1 MKTKTKTK
9 AKADVLFEVSWE
21 TCNKI
26 GGIFTVLSSRARQ
39 TQQYYNNY
47 FLIGPYFQKSSRPIF
62 KEKPVPEKYKGS
74 YEKLKQRGI
83 ICHFGNWLI
92 EGEPNVILVDFQNFW
107 PQINKIKK
115 ELWDSF
121 KIDSLG
127 SGYDFDEPVLWS
139 WAVGILI
146 ESLGIVDSDKKI
158 VAHFHEWLSGAAI
171 LYLKKNNIKTATVFT
186 THATVL
192 GRTLAGHGVD
202 IYSKIQE
209 IDPQKEIYKYNMQ
222 AKHGMEKTA
231 ANISD
236 VFTTVSQITA
246 MEAKHM
252 LGRTADVI
260 SPNGLDMTKF
270 PSFEETT
277 ISHNKYRDKLRE
289 FALYYFFPYYDID
302 LKNTLFFFTASRY
315 EFHNKG
321 VDIFIESL
329 GKLNEKMK
337 KTNSRKT
344 VVSFF
349 WIPAAVGG
357 IKQEIIEAREIYR
370 DIKDSLEEKEGNIK
384 QNILYAICSEEKITE
399 KSVFERDFILEMK
412 KKIIRLRSQNGHSA
426 PLSTHDLINGEAD
439 PILKAFKSAK
449 LDNKKEDKV
458 KVIFYPVYLSGADG
472 LGDLDY
478 YQSIQASHL
487 GIFPSYYEPWGY
499 TPLETAA
506 LGVAALTSN
515 LSGFGKYF
523 NDILCGKEYPGIYI
537 LDLEDKDKN
546 EVVKDFVD
554 ILYKYAQ
561 FRKKERIENKIQAR
575 EVAFMADWKNFVKY
589 YIEAHNLA
597 VEKCKL

>member
-1 MKTKTKTK
+1 M
-9 AKADVLFEVSWE
+9 LFEVSWE
-21 TCNKI
+21 VCNKI
-26 GGIFTVLSSRARQ
+26 GGIFTVLSSKARQ
-39 TQQYYNNY
+39 MQQHYNDY
-47 FLIGPYFQKSSRPIF
+47 FLIGPYFQKSSKSIF
-62 KEKPVPEKYKGS
+62 KEKPVPEKYKET

-92 EGEPNVILVDFQNFW
+92 EGEPNVVLVDFQNFW
-107 PQINKIKK
+107 PQINRIKK

-146 ESLGIVDSDKKI
+146 EGLGMVDSDKKI
-158 VAHFHEWLSGAAI
+158 VAHCHEWLSGATI
-171 LYLKKNNIKTATVFT
+171 LYLKKNNIKIATVFT
-186 THATVL
+186 THATTL
-192 GRTLAGHGVD
+192 GRTLAGHEMD
-202 IYSKIQE
+202 IYSEMQE
-209 IDPQKEIYKYNMQ
+209 IDPQKEIYKYNIQ
-222 AKHGMEKTA
+222 AKHEIEKTT

-246 MEAKHM
+246 IEAKYM

-260 SPNGLDMTKF
+260 LPNGLDMTNF

-277 ISHNKYRDKLRE
+277 MGHNKYRNKLRE
-289 FALYYFFPYYDID
+289 FALYYFFPYYNID

-349 WIPAAVGG
+349 WIPAVVGG

-370 DIKDSLEEKEGNIK
+370 DIKDLLEEKEGDIK
-384 QNILYAICSEEKITE
+384 QNILYAICSGEKITE

-412 KKIIRLRSQNGHSA
+412 KKIIRLRSKNGFSA
-426 PLSTHDLINGEAD
+426 PLSTHDLPNSEAD
-439 PILKAFKSAK
+439 PIFKAFKNAK
-449 LDNKKEDKV
+449 LENKEEDKV
-458 KVIFYPVYLSGADG
+458 KVIFYPVYLNGADG

-506 LGVAALTSN
+506 LGVAAITSN

-523 NDILCGKEYPGIYI
+523 NDVLRDKKDPGIYI
-537 LDLEDKDKN
+537 LDLENKN
-546 EVVKDFVD
+546 KSEVIKDFVG
-554 ILYKYAQ
+554 ILYKYTQ

-575 EVAFMADWKNFVKY
+575 EVAFMADWKNFVEY
-589 YIEAHNLA
+589 YIKAHNLA
-597 VEKCKL
+597 VEKLS